1 MVCQDST
8 LSSAY
13 QSTGRGINLTR
24 HFQQLTFLFCDF
36 GLGFLYSGAA
46 GRIGLDAGSAAF
58 TTDSFT
64 WIASMS
70 KIVTSACVMQLVEQG
85 LIDLDEDVRPR
96 FPPMQTV
103 QILRGFKED
112 GEPILE
118 ENTLPITLR

>member
-1 MVCQDST
+1 MEKLNLLLQDAVPT
-8 LSSAY
+8 GEDTTGKVVGAAY
-13 QSTGRGINLTR
+13 IVT
-24 HFQQLTFLFCDF
+24 DKD
-36 GLGFLYSGAA
+36 GFLYSGAA